1 MIKGLDEDVEYFERM
16 IHSAELKIDYIKC
29 FSRSYYPAQCDLISL
44 IILKN
49 LCLNNSLS
57 LLGGEK
63 SGKWETKKTKKFPS
77 QKRQR
82 GLPKSEKPPQSA
94 VLPSILEST
103 ALSKQTQLCL
113 QAIPL
118 LSAKLNNYRF

>member
-1 MIKGLDEDVEYFERM
+1 MKMLNILRGII
-16 IHSAELKIDYIKC
+16 IHSAELKIDCIKC

-63 SGKWETKKTKKFPS
+63 SGKWETKKTKKIS
-77 QKRQR
+77 ITKETK
-82 GLPKSEKPPQSA
+82 GASEK
-94 VLPSILEST
+94 
-103 ALSKQTQLCL
+103 
-113 QAIPL
+113 
-118 LSAKLNNYRF
+118 

>member
-1 MIKGLDEDVEYFERM
+1 MLNILRGIM
-16 IHSAELKIDYIKC
+16 IHSAELKIDCIKC

-63 SGKWETKKTKKFPS
+63 FGKWETKKTKKIS
-77 QKRQR
+77 ITKETK
-82 GLPKSEKPPQSA
+82 GASEK
-94 VLPSILEST
+94 
-103 ALSKQTQLCL
+103 
-113 QAIPL
+113 
-118 LSAKLNNYRF
+118 

>member
-1 MIKGLDEDVEYFERM
+1 M
-16 IHSAELKIDYIKC
+16 
-29 FSRSYYPAQCDLISL
+29 
-44 IILKN
+44 
-49 LCLNNSLS
+49 
-57 LLGGEK
+57 GGEK

-118 LSAKLNNYRF
+118 LSVKLNNYRFLGGSKLSQSGQIINFYDECHTESIKVKIQRERAR